1 MKQMTLFLFILLPLF
16 STLIAQKHIH
26 KETEVII
33 KEGKRLYRAE
43 MAAWSGTD
51 LFIEAYKN
59 TNNIGGYF
67 SYTEQDISKCIFFS
81 KAETPKVIGTIS
93 FDSTYNTSTAKVNLE
108 ERTFSSLEQDLYEIR
123 KKTLEAVQSDTL
135 FKTYQNTSLN
145 IIPLIHNK
153 KKKVY
158 ILTGPQVSGVV
169 IFGNDYLITFNSKNE
184 IISKKQLHQ
193 NIIPI
198 QHGSEEGETVIGS
211 MHSHSHETGDYIT
224 ATDVCTLMLYEKYTP
239 WETHNVVSKKYL
251 NIWNCKTNSLMVI
264 PMDVV
269 KKIDKDQD
277 KKARKSK
284 KKAKSKKK

>member
-16 STLIAQKHIH
+16 STLIAQKNIH
-26 KETEVII
+26 KKTEAIV

-51 LFIEAYKN
+51 LFIEAYENKS
-59 TNNIGGYF
+59 NIGGYF

-81 KAETPKVIGTIS
+81 TAESPKVIGTIS

-108 ERTFSSLEQDLYEIR
+108 ERTFSNLEQDLYEIR
-123 KKTLEAVQSDTL
+123 TKAFEAIQSDTL
-135 FKTYQNTSLN
+135 FKRYQNTNLN

-153 KKKVY
+153 EKKVY

-184 IISKKQLHQ
+184 ITSKKQLHQ

-198 QHGSEEGETVIGS
+198 QYGSEEGEEEAVIGS
-211 MHSHSHETGDYIT
+211 MHSHSHETGDYMT
-224 ATDVCTLMLYEKYTP
+224 ATDICTLMLYEKYTT
-239 WETHNVVSKKYL
+239 WETHNVVSKKYI

-269 KKIDKDQD
+269 KKIDKHQD
-277 KKARKSK
+277 KKSRKTK
-284 KKAKSKKK
+284 KK

>member
-1 MKQMTLFLFILLPLF
+1 MKQVTLFLFILVPLF

-26 KETEVII
+26 KETEAIV
-33 KEGKRLYRAE
+33 KEGKKLYRAE

-51 LFIEAYKN
+51 LFIKAYEN

-67 SYTEQDISKCIFFS
+67 SYTEQDLSKCIFFS
-81 KAETPKVIGTIS
+81 TAETPKVIGTIS

-108 ERTFSSLEQDLYEIR
+108 ERIFSSLEQDLYEMR
-123 KKTLEAVQSDTL
+123 KKTLEAVESDTL
-135 FKTYQNTSLN
+135 FKTYQNTSFN
-145 IIPLIHNK
+145 VIPLIHNK

-158 ILTGPQVSGVV
+158 ILTGPQISGVV

-193 NIIPI
+193 NIIPV
-198 QHGSEEGETVIGS
+198 QYQLEEGKTVIGS

-224 ATDVCTLMLYEKYTP
+224 ATDVCTLMLYEKYTT

-269 KKIDKDQD
+269 NKIDKDQKFQKT
-277 KKARKSK
+277 KKKKVKSK
-284 KKAKSKKK
+284 KK